1 MRKVEHKLAFYP
13 TSPIPNACREIL
25 EMGSHIRNTQINLVF
40 HSAYTIF
47 ARILD
52 EYIHLDVLYIN
63 YLR

>member
-40 HSAYTIF
+40 HSVCTIF
-47 ARILD
+47 AAAKSVKEVNKVEI
-52 EYIHLDVLYIN
+52 Y
-63 YLR
+63 